1 LRIPFFDKW
10 YIPKYS
16 IGFLYFPFTKKNKN
30 KNKKLF
36 GGNNMCFELNLWFMP
51 PFLSLLLLASL
62 AIYSFENFEI
72 WLLKYPP
79 QKKTLENWLLIF
91 FEYLFFII
99 FLNHHLAKKNSKEKK
114 RKERGTFFKKYTHKT
129 IFVFCCFLFL
139 FCCFFGRGLL

>member
-1 LRIPFFDKW
+1 M
-10 YIPKYS
+10 S
-16 IGFLYFPFTKKNKN
+16 
-30 KNKKLF
+30 
-36 GGNNMCFELNLWFMP
+36 
-51 PFLSLLLLASL
+51 PFLSHLLLASL
-62 AIYSFENFEI
+62 AKYSFENFEI

-139 FCCFFGRGLL
+139 FCFFVFFFFGFFFLEGVDLIPDLEFCSHSFILLLVVVVY